1 MAHSTG
7 GPASGGEHASSISI
21 PWVIGAA
28 LLCGAGLFV
37 MMFFV
42 LTFQL
47 VYLVGV
53 APVVGGGLMLFDQ
66 RAGADH
72 A

>member
-7 GPASGGEHASSISI
+7 AVHSGAETASSLSI
-21 PWVIGAA
+21 PWVIAAA

-37 MMFFV
+37 MMYFI
-42 LTFQL
+42 LTFNPL
-47 VYLVGV
+47 YLLGV